1 MAGTTDPTGLVSL
14 AGLADLAGLVSL
26 AGLAQDGEAG
36 CDMVCEHT

>member
-14 AGLADLAGLVSL
+14 VGLADLAGLVSL
-26 AGLAQDGEAG
+26 ARQDGEAG